1 MIRRPP
7 RSTLFPY
14 TTLFRSHHAQV
25 AVLSRLHEVDDAVTV
40 DVDADIEADWNVWY
54 DTVHAPDALACP
66 GVRNCVRLVDERPA
80 RVRGMEARGGDNGR
94 AYIAIYEVDG
104 PHVLET
110 KEFQAMRGWAQFA
123 DKVRST
129 TRCYRTHRREF
140 TRT

>member
-1 MIRRPP
+1 MIG
-7 RSTLFPY
+7 SDW
-14 TTLFRSHHAQV
+14 
-25 AVLSRLHEVDDAVTV
+25 VLVVTV
-40 DVDADIEADWNVWY
+40 DVDADIEADWNTWY

-80 RVRGMEARGGDNGR
+80 RVRGMDTRPGDNGR
-94 AYIAIYEVDG
+94 AYITIYEVDG

-110 KEFQAMRGWAQFA
+110 KEFQAMRGWAHFA

-129 TRCYRTHRREF
+129 TRCYRTTRNEF